1 MGFVKTSEEIARL
14 EREFSRPRFVSGERL
29 TVEFLTDPAIV
40 ERLLPPPLQPAQTPL
55 VLASVGRWQGSC
67 IGDYAGGSIYLA
79 AGHDGIDGGYPLAMW
94 MDSEASVVFGR
105 EVFGEPKK
113 LATMGLFRNGDHVH
127 GYLERRGARLLDLHA
142 DLGADAGPTRTDAFA
157 FNYKARP
164 AANGVG
170 LDGPARLTVV
180 HFRGNIKSQREG
192 TGTVTLGA
200 TVHDPL
206 DEIPVVSVVRA
217 VFQEHDMVGT
227 CEEVATVPADQF
239 LPYYYGRTD
248 DWLAMADSAPPGAR
262 AVG

>member
-1 MGFVKTSEEIARL
+1 MGFVKTPEEIARI

-29 TVEFLTDPAIV
+29 TVEFLTEPAAV
-40 ERLLPPPLQPAQTPL
+40 ERLLPPPLEPADTPL

-67 IGDYAGGSIYLA
+67 IGDYAGGSLYLA
-79 AGHDGIDGGYPLAMW
+79 ARHDGVDGAYPIAMW
-94 MDSEASVVFGR
+94 MDSEASVLFGR

-113 LATMGLFRNGDHVH
+113 LATMGLFRNGNRVH
-127 GYLERRGARLLDLHA
+127 GYLERHGVRLLDLHA
-142 DLGADAGPTRTDAFA
+142 ELGADAGPSHTDAFA

-180 HFRGNIKSQREG
+180 HFHGNVKSQREG
-192 TGTVTLGA
+192 TGTVTLRA
-200 TVHDPL
+200 TAHDPL

-217 VFQEHDMVGT
+217 YLQEHDMVGT
-227 CEEVATVPADQF
+227 CEEVATIPAERF

-248 DWLAMADSAPPGAR
+248 DWLALADGASPTVR
-262 AVG
+262 AVD